1 MDIAEEVLKM
11 PKDMRKKF
19 RKNHPYEI
27 ISKTCDYDK
36 IKKLRYN

>member
-11 PKDMRKKF
+11 PKDMRKKI
-19 RKNHPYEI
+19 RENHPYEI